1 MSTYIPS
8 FFHSLKWWCGLV
20 FEAPGSGSLT
30 LLTLYWITSFCNIIV
45 ASVNLQSF
53 PKLLSHLYWAES
65 SKPDFGRVFKI
76 LIGSVPLAAQKKE
89 YNLRTQSPKCKIFY
103 GTPHIWYF
111 DYNGGAMRVLLR
123 RFSIQSQLKVEVLTS
138 RNHRRKTLLMI
149 TFQDYH
155 YLSWSWKRRALTGN
169 NHWLVEL
176 LVACLLCYRCCAKVL
191 PNDNLNGWYHHK

>member
-65 SKPDFGRVFKI
+65 SKLDFGRFFKI
-76 LIGSVPLAAQKKE
+76 LIGSVPLAPKKE
-89 YNLRTQSPKCKIFY
+89 NNLRTQCGAYRNVKFSMGHPIFDILITMAEPCASSSVGFPFNHSLKWRSWPPEITEEKHFLWSLFKI
-103 GTPHIWYF
+103 
-111 DYNGGAMRVLLR
+111 
-123 RFSIQSQLKVEVLTS
+123 
-138 RNHRRKTLLMI
+138 I
-149 TFQDYH
+149 TTYH
-155 YLSWSWKRRALTGN
+155 DHESAERWQETIT
-169 NHWLVEL
+169 
-176 LVACLLCYRCCAKVL
+176 
-191 PNDNLNGWYHHK
+191 D